1 MSQPTLSQVH
11 VNAPLTNI
19 SVAFLQRADNF
30 LAFNVFPRVPVQ
42 YQSNIFTVYP
52 RDAFM
57 RNDVQFR
64 APGAESAGS
73 GYTIDL
79 TNTYTCLRDALHKD
93 IDDPTRRNAQPPI
106 DLDREAAE
114 YLAQQLLISAEA
126 RWVTKFFTTGIWTGS
141 STGSD
146 ITPTTKWDDGAST
159 PIEDVRTQKRA
170 ILQNTGQRANVLVL
184 GAKTF
189 DNLLDHPD
197 IIDRIKYGQTAGAPA
212 MANEVILAQIFGVDR
227 VYVARGVKNTAT
239 EGKTLSASF
248 IADQKSAGLFVA
260 AANPGLM
267 TPSAGYTFVWAGEE
281 GTDAGTGM
289 RIKRFRLERNES
301 DRVEAEMWYD
311 HRVVSAPLGAFF
323 TAAVS

>member
-1 MSQPTLSQVH
+1 MSQPTLTQVH

-19 SVAFLQRADNF
+19 SVAFLQRAENF

-42 YQSNIFTVYP
+42 FASDIFTVYP

-57 RNDVQFR
+57 RNDVQQR

-79 TNTYTCLRDALHKD
+79 TNTYTCKRDALHKD
-93 IDDPTRRNAQPPI
+93 IDDPTRRNASAPI
-106 DLDREAAE
+106 DLDREATE
-114 YLAQQLLISAEA
+114 YLAQQMLIQAES
-126 RWVTKFFTTGIWTGS
+126 RWVTNFFTTGIWTGS

-146 ITPTTKWDDGAST
+146 ITPSVKWDDNAST
-159 PIEDVRTQKRA
+159 PIQDIRAQKRA
-170 ILQNTGQRANVLVL
+170 ILQNTGQVANALVL

-197 IIDRIKYGQTAGAPA
+197 VIDRIKYGQTAGAPA
-212 MANEVILAQIFGVDR
+212 MATEQILAELFGVDR
-227 VYVARGVKNTAT
+227 VYVARGVQNAAI

-248 IADQKSAGLFVA
+248 IADQKSAGLFVVPQ
-260 AANPGLM
+260 NPGLM
-267 TPSAGYTFVWAGEE
+267 TPAAGYSFVWGGME
-281 GTDAGTGM
+281 GADGSTGM

-301 DRVEAEMWYD
+301 DRIEAEMWYD
-311 HRVVSAPLGAFF
+311 HKLVSAPLGAFF
-323 TAAVS
+323 TAVVS